1 MGTAFVNKYSK
12 SGGNLY
18 GPYSY
23 ELIQSWSNQS
33 FNAILSRYYNTG
45 NGQSYDFIS
54 NTFYEVN
61 TTSPPNSHNFTIP
74 IYVYYKIDLS
84 FTLQNDQNEQSGL
97 QCNIF
102 NLLKSYP
109 CNPNSTQT
117 FTNSSW
123 YGPLSLRLID
133 IPRYTWRSGL
143 DYVFDG
149 SGCIDTT
156 TQNNQTI
163 INIDSLF
170 YFNKIENSNAGY
182 IKIKSFSIN
191 LYGLL
196 PFQKIFDM

>member
-1 MGTAFVNKYSK
+1 MTVRNFVYTQNKNMGTAFVNKYSK

-33 FNAILSRYYNTG
+33 FNVILSRYYNTG

-102 NLLKSYP
+102 NLLKQYL

-117 FTNSSW
+117 FTNS
-123 YGPLSLRLID
+123 L
-133 IPRYTWRSGL
+133 
-143 DYVFDG
+143 
-149 SGCIDTT
+149 
-156 TQNNQTI
+156 
-163 INIDSLF
+163 
-170 YFNKIENSNAGY
+170 
-182 IKIKSFSIN
+182 
-191 LYGLL
+191 
-196 PFQKIFDM
+196 